1 MNSSTTFKVL
11 QVNLNRS
18 ALATESALQV
28 AVELNIDLI
37 IVQEPWTIPRKIGST
52 DYQGTKSIIYQS
64 FSQIL
69 LADLTLRPRVLVYTS
84 KSFRPIVSLAKE
96 SPLDP
101 DILVIGIIEGD
112 YKIQLVNIYNE
123 ANQLRNSLKTIKRVL
138 YNYST
143 Y

>member
-18 ALATESALQV
+18 AQATESALQV
-28 AVELNIDLI
+28 TVELNIDLV
-37 IVQEPWTIPRKIGST
+37 IVQEPWIIPREVGSN
-52 DYQGTKSIIYQS
+52 DYKGTRSILYQS

-69 LADLTLRPRVLVYTS
+69 LADLILRLRVLVYTS
-84 KSFRPIVSLAKE
+84 KSFRPTVSLAKE

-101 DILVIGIIEGD
+101 DILVIDIIEGD

-123 ANQLRNSLKTIKRVL
+123 VN
-138 YNYST
+138 
-143 Y
+143 